1 MADSEST
8 PPSIPML
15 YRETV
20 GFVARCSRCLT
31 FSGTELASSQQKAW
45 KALPSQGWS
54 EEVGLPICPEC
65 AKKGSPE
72 TQGEDE
78 ATIRRKPLR

>member
-1 MADSEST
+1 MGDSEST

-20 GFVARCSRCLT
+20 GFVARCSRCFT
-31 FSGTELASSQQKAW
+31 FSGTELASTQEKAW
-45 KALPSQGWS
+45 KALQALGWS
-54 EEVGLPICPEC
+54 EEFGLPICREC
-65 AKKGSPE
+65 ASKSPPNS
-72 TQGEDE
+72 GEDE